1 MNCEQVTERL
11 PWLLNHSLPAEED
24 QQARGHVGS
33 CASCAREL
41 EQVRLAAQV
50 FGAHLSP
57 GSLVQLAWAR
67 PLTELDA
74 DLAHRHLGACVSCSG
89 ELALA
94 RESRG
99 LEAQARPHASPTA
112 SMAWRWGALA
122 AALPL
127 AFVGG
132 MFWRATPDSADLAAR
147 ESEKQALETRISDLQ
162 TEVRRAQENGQALK
176 QQIDRL
182 AGPQPNVPVVE
193 IFPDSLT
200 LRSTQASQKNQV
212 VVAADAAWVVLL
224 LGSEKAPRGPVV
236 VEVRDQ
242 SGSTVWRG
250 SGLRPGP
257 LGGYTLAVPATL
269 LPNGRYAIGISTPG
283 GRMIDRYPLE
293 VSRAE

>member
-1 MNCEQVTERL
+1 MDCEQVRERL

-24 QQARGHVGS
+24 QQARAHVGS
-33 CASCAREL
+33 CAPCAREL
-41 EQVRLAAQV
+41 DQVRLAAQV

-57 GSLVQLAWAR
+57 GSLVQLAWDR
-67 PLTELDA
+67 PLTGLDA
-74 DLAHRHLGACVSCSG
+74 DLAHHHLESCASCSE

-99 LEAQARPHASPTA
+99 LEAQARPRASPAA

-132 MFWRATPDSADLAAR
+132 MFWRVTPDSADTATAAA
-147 ESEKQALETRISDLQ
+147 EKQGLQARIAALQSEIQR
-162 TEVRRAQENGQALK
+162 EQESGQALK
-176 QQIDRL
+176 QQVGRL
-182 AGPQPNVPVVE
+182 TGPQPNVPVVE
-193 IFPDSLT
+193 VFPNSLA
-200 LRSTQASQKNQV
+200 LRSARPSQNRV
-212 VVAADAAWVVLL
+212 VVEAEAAWVVLL
-224 LGSEKAPRGPVV
+224 LSSGKARSGPVV

-242 SGSTVWRG
+242 SGSTIWRG

-257 LGGYTLAVPATL
+257 LGGYTLAVPSTL

-283 GRMIDRYPLE
+283 GRTLDSYGLE
-293 VSRAE
+293 VNRAE